1 VFVDYTYILFD
12 NTNSPLTWTDATAAS
27 SDEPESLCNEFVY
40 FFHTGDG
47 TTAIDD
53 SIFTV
58 DLNAKSTVTY
68 SEDFALANAP
78 GTYVVHVDVWHKDH
92 KPDTKQ
98 TVIYTVTFI
107 DLCPTA
113 TITPSVPVDQ
123 SYVLRQLKG
132 GYVFPAFTSDI
143 AYCPFEYTYSVLP
156 ASPIIKSVVVDF
168 DGTIDGD
175 AVAPDDYQFTWF
187 NMDVNYAGTYTI
199 TVTGTLGVTAPITDT
214 ASFELK
220 LIHPCEVATLTADA
234 SIFQVVHPRGPA
246 KNIAWTIDTR
256 VTSDIEIG
264 VVCGPIIVEFI
275 KDPATPE
282 VAIDADV
289 FTDTRTGAPSM
300 SFDIETVDFA
310 KVGTYPMLMRAYYQ
324 NYPLVVDTDQF
335 NVQIRDPCAPPAWDS
350 SLPTLVDQEYILL
363 AAGKTYSVL
372 SDFTSIQI
380 PSFCPMSLD
389 YIAVK
394 DGDTANPDKFAS
406 LITFDGT
413 LDSGATDGVFKFE
426 ELVDF

>member
-1 VFVDYTYILFD
+1 
-12 NTNSPLTWTDATAAS
+12 
-27 SDEPESLCNEFVY
+27 
-40 FFHTGDG
+40 
-47 TTAIDD
+47 
-53 SIFTV
+53 
-58 DLNAKSTVTY
+58 
-68 SEDFALANAP
+68 
-78 GTYVVHVDVWHKDH
+78 
-92 KPDTKQ
+92 
-98 TVIYTVTFI
+98 
-107 DLCPTA
+107 
-113 TITPSVPVDQ
+113 
-123 SYVLRQLKG
+123 VLRQLKG
-132 GYVFPAFTSDI
+132 AYVFPAFTSDI
-143 AYCPFEYTYSVLP
+143 AYCPFDYTYSVLP

-199 TVTGTLGVTAPITDT
+199 TVTGSLGASEQTFDT

-234 SIFQVVHPRGPA
+234 SIFEVSHPRGPA
-246 KNIAWTIDTR
+246 KNIAWTIDAR
-256 VTSDIEIG
+256 VTSDIEVG

-275 KDPATPE
+275 KDPDTPE

-300 SFDIETVDFA
+300 SFDIETVDFL
-310 KVGTYPMLMRAYYQ
+310 KVGTYPMIMRAYYQ
-324 NYPLVVDTDQF
+324 NYSLVVHTDQF
-335 NVQIRDPCAPPAWDS
+335 TVTITDPCAPPTWES
-350 SLPTLVDQEYILL
+350 PLPTLVDQEYILL